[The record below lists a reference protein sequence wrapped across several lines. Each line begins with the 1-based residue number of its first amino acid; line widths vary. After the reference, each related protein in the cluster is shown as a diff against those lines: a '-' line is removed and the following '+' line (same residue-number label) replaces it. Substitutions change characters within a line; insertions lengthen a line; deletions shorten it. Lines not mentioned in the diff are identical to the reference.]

1 MVPIHLH
8 DKFAYVTVVWK
19 SFSFVDELLNDS
31 VHLRV
36 PSSCKK
42 VGI

>member
-8 DKFAYVTVVWK
+8 NKFTYVSVVWK

-31 VHLRV
+31 VNLRV